1 MICLESYVRLVGA
14 ASTVDCFLNESD
26 LTYSNVQ
33 EQVWT
38 WVNDGDEY
46 FYDKNEWVRV
56 RVEDEQWIDISPSPP
71 SERGHESIAE
81 RKSPYSITVST
92 PPFDNATRSI
102 KQASMSQSGLGPV
115 EWW

>member
-1 MICLESYVRLVGA
+1 MSLTRL
-14 ASTVDCFLNESD
+14 N
-26 LTYSNVQ
+26 SNVQ

-71 SERGHESIAE
+71 SERGNESIAE

-92 PPFDNATRSI
+92 PPLENAMR
-102 KQASMSQSGLGPV
+102 
-115 EWW
+115 